1 MKIHKN
7 TLYRVAKIIRKLEK
21 RQSANQQPMLSDK
34 RRFILSFH
42 GEQYVKYCVISR
54 IFRSVGIQNIATT
67 LENIYGFIRFV
78 SNKFNIEKFNDEYF
92 EIVNEGNL
100 IVLKNNKFQLEL
112 CNNA

>member
-1 MKIHKN
+1 MKIHRD
-7 TLYRVAKIIRKLEK
+7 TLCRVAKIIRKLEK
-21 RQSANQQPMLSDK
+21 KQSANQQPMLSNK

-54 IFRSVGIQNIATT
+54 IFRSVGIQDIPTT
-67 LENIYGFIRFV
+67 LENIYGFIRYV
-78 SNKFNIEKFNDEYF
+78 STVGNIKKFDNEYF

-100 IVLKNNKFQLEL
+100 IVLKNHKFQLEL

>member
-21 RQSANQQPMLSDK
+21 RQSANQQPMLSNK

-42 GEQYVKYCVISR
+42 GEQYVKYCVIGR
-54 IFRSVGIQNIATT
+54 IFRSVGIQDIPTT
-67 LENIYGFIRFV
+67 LENIYGFIRYV
-78 SNKFNIEKFNDEYF
+78 STVGNIKKFDNEYF

-100 IVLKNNKFQLEL
+100 IVLKNNSFKLVIEK
-112 CNNA
+112 